1 MGGATVSGILVGVA
15 CPTTTGCVVVG
26 YGFDPKKDNVQPL
39 VGHSSVAGWSIAGP
53 PTPSGA
59 GVDRGG
65 LLSGVDCPD
74 STRCFAVGQF
84 TAGTRTRTLIEGWNG
99 TNWAIVAQP
108 NPTGAITSGLS
119 GISCPTT
126 TTCIAVG
133 VAGSPGDSRPTRTMV
148 ARWNGSRWSVLPS
161 PNVGDTTTVN
171 ALAAV
176 SCVSSTRCFAVG
188 SSTHKHKTTTLIE
201 GWDGATWT
209 VIPSPNAPES
219 SYSALRSVSCASSSR
234 CFAVGDSRTPNYQS
248 IIEQWDGR
256 SWSISPSPKPKASA
270 DYFRG
275 IACPTSTTCFAVGK
289 YPGRASYAPLI
300 EHWNGANWSIAAGT
314 NNASTQLESIWCR
327 TSTNCVAV
335 GGFESTFIE
344 RWNGHSWSID
354 P

>member
-1 MGGATVSGILVGVA
+1 MGRRDLDRDPEPECFRILL
-15 CPTTTGCVVVG
+15 
-26 YGFDPKKDNVQPL
+26 Q
-39 VGHSSVAGWSIAGP
+39 
-53 PTPSGA
+53 
-59 GVDRGG
+59 
-65 LLSGVDCPD
+65 
-74 STRCFAVGQF
+74 TRCA
-84 TAGTRTRTLIEGWNG
+84 A
-99 TNWAIVAQP
+99 
-108 NPTGAITSGLS
+108 S
-119 GISCPTT
+119 
-126 TTCIAVG
+126 
-133 VAGSPGDSRPTRTMV
+133 
-148 ARWNGSRWSVLPS
+148 
-161 PNVGDTTTVN
+161 
-171 ALAAV
+171 LA
-176 SCVSSTRCFAVG
+176 
-188 SSTHKHKTTTLIE
+188 
-201 GWDGATWT
+201 
-209 VIPSPNAPES
+209 
-219 SYSALRSVSCASSSR
+219 ASSSR